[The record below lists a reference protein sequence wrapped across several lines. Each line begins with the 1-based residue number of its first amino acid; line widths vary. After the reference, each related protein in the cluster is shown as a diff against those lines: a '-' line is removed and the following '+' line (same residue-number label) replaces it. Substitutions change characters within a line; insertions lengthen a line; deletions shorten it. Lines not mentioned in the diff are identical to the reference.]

1 MMTRKKISDFK
12 SSELIYPEQSG
23 FFIPQFRLLRKPKNT
38 AIHFLLLYLPLCF
51 LLLSS
56 CVFSQKKIETG
67 DIEFDFKKTAS
78 FDKSALLDILLLPKE
93 KYFNR
98 INLADDLQRLNKYYF
113 DNGFFDALIDTSTS
127 FDAEDEVVNVK
138 FSIIENTRYTIREIV
153 VDGIEKVTEPV
164 KNEINRERII
174 NPGEPYIRAKVT
186 LERDRIYNVL
196 QNNGYYFAQ
205 IDTGRSK
212 ADSSRLGIIIGK
224 YSEKLQEN
232 PEFKDKVLVK
242 FTFIGTE
249 DIYRFGD
256 TRINIIKNK
265 YNLSKSV
272 IERELKFK
280 QGDIFN
286 RSKMLE
292 SERNFTK
299 LAIIQLGRVLV
310 DTVKHSSKTVDIN
323 VDITLSN
330 KYEIIPSI
338 SGVYQS
344 NRFFGGVALEYK
356 DKDFFG
362 GGRVFSVKP
371 EGLYNSKE
379 INNATLTFSIFQPFL
394 FRSNIT
400 ATLSSTFGYYNF
412 NEFIE
417 YLYSQNLL
425 RLSYYIAD
433 FTFYNNAY
441 SDLTFDYIRERAK
454 ESYFDDTLFVPK
466 NQKDY
471 FVNSILGLTL
481 LHNNT
486 NSLSNPSSGFFHS
499 ITVESAGALARLLS
513 IFNTSLKYSQYV
525 KLYTPNSFYF
535 DISGGYQN
543 SIFATHFEV
552 GDIIEYGSGEN
563 IEPVNEIYK
572 FYSGGG
578 NSLRGWGAQENG
590 ILNNTKLGGNFLVE
604 GSFEWRRRPFPQ
616 RSFLYPLWGVL
627 FLDWGNV
634 WETDGKFRLDQIA
647 LAAGF
652 GIRYDTFVGPVRI
665 DVGFKLF
672 DPSKGQGDRW
682 LWDKPSEIFK
692 SKYAIQF
699 GLGNAF

>member
-1 MMTRKKISDFK
+1 MMTKKKISDIK

-23 FFIPQFRLLRKPKNT
+23 FFITHFRLPRKPKNN
-38 AIHFLLLYLPLCF
+38 IIFFLLLCVICCF
-51 LLLSS
+51 QFSPA
-56 CVFSQKKIETG
+56 VFSQKKIETG
-67 DIEFDFKKTAS
+67 DVDFVFKKTES
-78 FDKSALLDILLLPKE
+78 FNNSALLDILILPKE

-98 INLADDLQRLNKYYF
+98 LNLSDDLGRINKFYF
-113 DNGFFDALIDTSTS
+113 DNGFFDALIDTATS
-127 FDAEDEVVNVK
+127 FDAEDDVMNVK
-138 FSIIENTRYTIREIV
+138 FTIIENARYTIREIQM
-153 VDGIEKVTEPV
+153 DGIENVTAQVKTGIRDEPL
-164 KNEINRERII
+164 I
-174 NPGEPYIRAKVT
+174 NPGEPYVRTKVS
-186 LERDRIYNVL
+186 LERDRILNIL

-212 ADSSRLGIIIGK
+212 TDSSRIGIIIGK
-224 YSEKLQEN
+224 YSDKLQEN
-232 PEFKDKVLVK
+232 PEYKDKVLIK
-242 FTFIGTE
+242 FTFIGTD
-249 DIYRFGD
+249 DIYRFGKNSIKFD
-256 TRINIIKNK
+256 KNK
-265 YNLSKSV
+265 YRISEGV
-272 IERELKFK
+272 IERELKYK
-280 QGDIFN
+280 TGDVYDKNKI
-286 RSKMLE
+286 LE

-299 LAIIQLGRVLV
+299 LAIIQLGRVIV
-310 DTVKHSSKTVDIN
+310 DTVDIATKTIDTRVDIS
-323 VDITLSN
+323 LSN
-330 KYEIIPSI
+330 KYEITPSI

-362 GGRVFSVKP
+362 GGRVFSIKP
-371 EGLYNSKE
+371 EGLYNSVD
-379 INNATLTFSIFQPFL
+379 INNAKLTFSVFQPFL

-400 ATLSSTFGYYNF
+400 ATLTSTFGYYNF

-441 SDLTFDYIRERAK
+441 SDLTFDYIRQRAK
-454 ESYFDDTLFVPK
+454 ESYFDDTTFYPK
-466 NQKDY
+466 NYKAY
-471 FVNSILGLTL
+471 EVNTIVGLTL

-486 NSLSNPSSGFFHS
+486 NSLFNPSQGFYHS

-513 IFNTSLKYSQYV
+513 IFNKGLKFSQYV

-535 DISGGYQN
+535 DLTGGLAN
-543 SIFATHFEV
+543 SIVATHFEI

-563 IEPVNEIYK
+563 ITPVNELYK

-578 NSLRGWGAQENG
+578 NSLRGWRAQENG
-590 ILNNTKLGGNFLVE
+590 ILNNTKLGGNFMVE
-604 GSFEWRRRPFPQ
+604 GSIEWRRKPFPQ

-634 WETDGKFRLDQIA
+634 WENDEDFRLSQIA
-647 LAAGF
+647 LATGF

-672 DPSKGQGDRW
+672 DPSKGEGNRW
-682 LWDKPSEIFK
+682 LWDKPGEIFK

-699 GLGNAF
+699 GLVNAF